1 MRDRLYP
8 HCLFHSFRR
17 RWTLFARPILS
28 RILAGCRLEPG
39 LRLAVSAAA
48 NEAMTSLGRRC
59 PVPGRVGATGGG
71 AKRERAAPA
80 GTRDRYWA
88 VCDDAELVDECRE
101 FRPEFCDWP
110 DRPGRD
116 GTEDVGAR

>member
-71 AKRERAAPA
+71 AKRERAASA
-80 GTRDRYWA
+80 GGADCCASGVSQNMLMYPGSSS
-88 VCDDAELVDECRE
+88 RE
-101 FRPEFCDWP
+101 MGLASSDI
-110 DRPGRD
+110 
-116 GTEDVGAR
+116 